1 MFKVQS
7 MDNDFK
13 SEVSE
18 LKKQIEERNTFSEA
32 MKVQVKFF
40 FKF

>member
-1 MFKVQS
+1 

-18 LKKQIEERNTFSEA
+18 LKKQIEENNTFSEA
-32 MKVQVKFF
+32 MKVQVKINF
-40 FKF
+40 